1 MSEKHDDKIKSIVA
15 ELEKRKS
22 SYKSSKD
29 KKIKRF
35 FRKTLRRAIMLLAIF
50 FILVAC
56 VFVFN
61 FFRLNSDLIDGHIKK
76 GLLPSVTRG
85 LFDLEFGSISGNLFY
100 GVEIDNIAIKNKFV
114 DSSSTLLM
122 IPNVKLEYSL
132 LDILMG
138 NLVLENIE
146 VDNPVLTLSRDTKG
160 RGLWDFSPPREL
172 RHLLEQEQ
180 EKAPK
185 EKQRKLTKWERQQEQ
200 QRMASKYLS
209 NVNIKNVTILLPSPK
224 KLITDDFIGKIFDLP
239 ERTVQYSGIDLTLK
253 KYPDAQFNAHVFKV
267 NSLEK
272 GNLFTL
278 DITTLKKSGDFNV
291 LIDALGQNFNVGV
304 ENIGDAGRLVK
315 VYDGKQRERL
325 DLTFTLAREGEGLFD
340 KILGMTGRASL
351 TGFEKIFSD
360 FITGDNELTGAF
372 EVVFESDKDA
382 PMLAAKAEASLK
394 DFSLKFTGA
403 PKVESL
409 EMALSVAEKVATIR
423 DISGVIEGISF
434 VHNGY
439 LEFKNPDQLMLEVIS
454 TLAGERMATK
464 AEYVKMVPGVHK
476 LTSQVQRNSGIAQL
490 SFLRKVSGKLI
501 EYSDFA
507 LMAELV
513 SLGSAEDIV
522 PFNLVPGE
530 IAQQL
535 KQYCDRVQ
543 ILGPFKI
550 TTDFETL
557 KDWKKSKFYLDFN
570 GTSIVNKL
578 QPTDFVKLGGRAIV
592 DAGNVQLDGL
602 NATLDSL
609 VLNLSGHAKLLEEKP
624 FVEDFELN
632 ILGEL
637 ADAKPFVITSS
648 RLQSAMGLAKRP
660 DFDNIDLRGSKILEL
675 AIRPNLGAKLN
686 LAFDTLN
693 LKRRGKVLWV
703 ADTALEL
710 ETDPL
715 EAEKLYVPSEA
726 KVKLKTDFF
735 GVNVEALAKGQ
746 IASKTFENFSV
757 KGGSKSFS
765 QIIKALKTQPEGQE
779 FFKSFPMDIDGSFN
793 FSLVG
798 KGDFVQPEAEG
809 WVRFPALTFS
819 MPEVVA
825 KLPFYA
831 QINTLTEGYK
841 ASINAGDASLKVKD
855 VSFNLGASNA
865 DLTFTNL
872 TATEGADVGLKADTK
887 VFGVTA
893 TAEGKL
899 VKSATNIE
907 NLLLKLSTSR
917 IDTLAS
923 EIARIGK
930 FAIPFKLA
938 GQFEALA
945 NLSGSVKE
953 PSANGNLKIG
963 NINLD
968 FPIPGAIKTVPLKA
982 EGFSSQIKFNKVKNK
997 LFMVNIEDLRGQILG
1012 AKLLGKGQAELK
1024 DLDKG
1029 LKPVI
1034 KDLTFQLDNLNL
1046 KRLNDYLKSGLLPA
1060 DIASAFSTQ
1069 SGDFMG
1075 KFSLS
1080 GTPERILAKGNATLK
1095 DGSVLFP
1102 ALKDQLEDLGIQLY
1116 FEGRS
1121 DSKYAKIGVRDF
1133 KAKLGR
1139 SHFTVPDGWIEDP
1152 LKSGKIMLLGQFH
1165 KVYPKDIL
1173 KMLGGMQ
1180 VPALSFPA
1188 EGYLSGSIQV
1198 DGTMAGPQ
1206 VCSEVKST
1214 AMTIGYDTGNGVIEV
1229 PLDEN
1234 YVKLK
1239 VEPVTGKTLLERLN
1253 LKVLG
1258 GAISVENGEGTFHP
1272 SAPFTVD
1279 LHGELEGI
1287 DFSKLTLDK
1296 KEALKG
1302 LLGGTFKVLWDDK
1315 KGRDAIFSLNFK
1327 DIFVPELPLIDPSMK
1342 KSMGDLITPD
1352 IRTGQIDF
1360 YVTSE
1365 EEKAFVGK
1373 LLVAD
1378 GLFAGP
1384 HIRLEIDNSEFDP
1397 ENLSLAAQLMINPQS
1412 LRQTEIGRKL
1422 GKMTSVM
1429 QDRNTGIPF
1438 VDLTVSGKWSNPS
1451 LIASSIKKRTTKRAT
1466 KNVFNKIFGRHRPHK
1481 ASVEEL
1487 MEWFPGW
1494 EKGK

>member
-1 MSEKHDDKIKSIVA
+1 MSEKNEEKIKSLVA
-15 ELEKRKS
+15 ELEKRKTG
-22 SYKSSKD
+22 YKSGKD
-29 KKIKRF
+29 KKIKRLL
-35 FRKTLRRAIMLLAIF
+35 RKTIRRAIMGLAIF
-50 FILVAC
+50 FLLVAC

-61 FFRLNSDLIDGHIKK
+61 FFRLNSDLIEGHIKK
-76 GLLPSVTRG
+76 GLLPSITRG
-85 LFDLEFGSISGNLFY
+85 LFDLEFGGISGNLLY
-100 GVEIDNIAIKNKFV
+100 GVEIDNIAVKNKFV
-114 DSSSTLLM
+114 DTSSTLLM

-132 LDILMG
+132 LDILIG

-146 VDNPVLTLSRDTKG
+146 VDNPILTLSRDSRG

-172 RHLLEQEQ
+172 RHLLEQD
-180 EKAPK
+180 KAPK
-185 EKQRKLTKWERQQEQ
+185 EENKKLSKWERQQEQ

-224 KLITDDFIGKIFDLP
+224 KLITDDFIGRIFELP

-278 DITTLKKSGDFNV
+278 DITTLKKSGDFNI

-304 ENIGDAGRLVK
+304 ENLGEAGRRVK
-315 VYDGKQRERL
+315 VYDGKQRDRL
-325 DLTFTLAREGEGLFD
+325 DLTFTLARDGEGLFH
-340 KILGMTGRASL
+340 KIQGMAGRASL
-351 TGFEKIFSD
+351 TSFEKVFSD
-360 FITGDNELTGAF
+360 FITDNNELTGAF
-372 EVVFESDKDA
+372 EVIFNSQQNA
-382 PMLAAKAEASLK
+382 PLLEAKAKANLK
-394 DFSLKFTGA
+394 DFSLKFAGA
-403 PKVESL
+403 PRVENL
-409 EMALSVAEKVATIR
+409 QMALSVDERVATIR
-423 DISGVIEGISF
+423 DISGVVEGISF

-439 LEFKNPDQLMLEVIS
+439 LEFKDPEQLILEVIS

-464 AEYVKMVPGVHK
+464 AEYTKVVPGVHK
-476 LTSQVQRNSGIAQL
+476 FTSQVQRNSGNAKL

-507 LMAELV
+507 LMAELI
-513 SLGSAEDIV
+513 SLGSAEDII
-522 PFNLVPGE
+522 PFNLIPGE
-530 IAQQL
+530 LAQQL
-535 KQYCDRVQ
+535 KSYCQRVQ

-550 TTDFETL
+550 TTDFATL

-570 GTSIVNKL
+570 GTSIVNKQ

-592 DAGNVQLDGL
+592 DAGNINLDGL
-602 NATLDSL
+602 NATLDNL
-609 VLNLSGHAKLLEEKP
+609 VLRLSGFAKLLEEKP

-637 ADAKPFVITSS
+637 EDSKPFVITAE
-648 RLQSAMGLAKRP
+648 RLQSAAGLAARP
-660 DFDNIDLRGSKILEL
+660 DFDHIDLRGNKILEV
-675 AIRPNLGAKLN
+675 AIKPNTNARLR
-686 LAFDTLN
+686 LAFDALN
-693 LKRRGKVLWV
+693 LTRRGKVLWI
-703 ADTALEL
+703 ADTGLEL

-715 EAEKLYVPSEA
+715 AAEALYVPTEVTA
-726 KVKLKTDFF
+726 QLKTDLF
-735 GVNVEALAKGQ
+735 GVELEASVKAQ
-746 IASKTFENFSV
+746 IASKTFDSFSV
-757 KGGSKSFS
+757 KGGSKSFN

-779 FFKSFPMDIDGSFN
+779 FFKKFPMDIGGSFT
-793 FSLVG
+793 FSLLG
-798 KGDFVQPEAEG
+798 RGDFVQPEAEG
-809 WVRFPALTFS
+809 WVRFPALNFS
-819 MPEVVA
+819 MPELMA

-831 QINTLTEGYK
+831 QINTLGDGYK
-841 ASINAGDASLKVKD
+841 ASIKAGDASLKVKD
-855 VSFNLGASNA
+855 VAFDLGASNA

-872 TATEGADVGLKADTK
+872 VATQGADIALKADTK

-899 VKSATNIE
+899 IKAATSIE
-907 NLLLKLSTSR
+907 KLMIKLTSSR
-917 IDTLAS
+917 IDLLAS
-923 EIARIGK
+923 ELARIGQ

-953 PSANGNLKIG
+953 PSANGNVKIG

-968 FPIPGAIKTVPLKA
+968 FPIPGALRTVPLKA

-997 LFMVNIEDLRGQILG
+997 LFTLSIDELSGQILG
-1012 AKLLGKGQAELK
+1012 AKLLGKGEAELK
-1024 DLDKG
+1024 DLDRG

-1034 KDLTFQLDNLNL
+1034 KNLTFELDNLNL
-1046 KRLNDYLKSGLLPA
+1046 KRLNDYLKSGLLPTE
-1060 DIASAFSTQ
+1060 IASAFSTQ

-1075 KFSLS
+1075 KFTLS
-1080 GTPERILAKGNATLK
+1080 GTPEKILAKGNATLK
-1095 DGSVLFP
+1095 NGSILFP

-1116 FEGRS
+1116 FEGRT
-1121 DSKYAKIGVRDF
+1121 DSKYAKIGVKDF

-1139 SHFTVPDGWIEDP
+1139 SYFTIPDGWVEDP
-1152 LKSGKIMLLGQFH
+1152 LKSGKIMMLGQFNR
-1165 KVYPKDIL
+1165 VYPKDIL

-1180 VPALSFPA
+1180 VPALSFPT
-1188 EGYLSGSIQV
+1188 EGFLSGSIQV
-1198 DGTMAGPQ
+1198 DGTLAGPQ

-1214 AMTIGYDTGNGVIEV
+1214 AMTIGYDTGNGVVEV

-1234 YVKLK
+1234 FVKLK
-1239 VEPVTGKTLLERLN
+1239 VEPVTGKALLERLN
-1253 LKVLG
+1253 LRVLG
-1258 GAISVENGEGTFHP
+1258 GSINVENGAGSFHP
-1272 SAPFTVD
+1272 SAPFTIDVD
-1279 LHGELEGI
+1279 GVLDGI

-1315 KGRDAIFSLNFK
+1315 KGRDAIFSLDFK
-1327 DIFVPELPLIDPSMK
+1327 NIFVPELPLIEPSMK

-1352 IRTGQIDF
+1352 LRTGQINF

-1365 EEKAFVGK
+1365 EEKDFVGK

-1412 LRQTEIGRKL
+1412 LRQTEIGKKL
-1422 GKMTSVM
+1422 GKITSVM

-1438 VDLTVSGKWSNPS
+1438 VDLTVAGKWSNPS
-1451 LIASSIKKRTTKRAT
+1451 LITSSIKKRTTKRAT